1 MRPMLPI
8 RYRQDLVAF
17 PCYVQPKLNG
27 LRALYQ
33 LGTFQLDDEELTLD
47 RHTLRHLSEPLS
59 KIFNASTI
67 LDGVLYRH
75 DWSRERLHQAIDEGS
90 PEVEYHVFDVVN
102 FHRSFESRFM
112 APASILIDTSHRH
125 IVKTVETHRLLDNSN
140 VDYFYEKWLTA
151 GYAGM
156 IYRLNDCPY
165 TSGKTKHLLKREKRA
180 RRKPHGPREPDAAG
194 AHTEDLSDSPPA
206 QG

>member
-1 MRPMLPI
+1 MLPI
-8 RYRQDLVAF
+8 RYRKDLVIF

-33 LGTFQLDDEELTLD
+33 LGAFQLEDDELTLD
-47 RHTLRHLSEPLS
+47 RNALWHLSEPLS

-75 DWSRERLHQAIDEGS
+75 GWNRQQLLQAVDEGS
-90 PEVEYHVFDVVN
+90 PGVEYHVFDVVN
-102 FHRSFESRFM
+102 FHRSYESRFM
-112 APASILIDTSHRH
+112 VPASILIDTSHRH
-125 IVKTVETHRLLDNSN
+125 IVKTVETHRLLDKSN
-140 VDYFYEKWLTA
+140 VNYFYEKWLTA
-151 GYAGM
+151 GYEGM

-165 TSGKTKHLLKREKRA
+165 TSGKSKHLLKRERSA
-180 RRKPHGPREPDAAG
+180 RRKPHGCREPDAAG
-194 AHTEDLSDSPPA
+194 PNAEGLPDSAPA